1 VALLELASEGG
12 LASMHY
18 SRLGNTGLLV
28 SKLAF
33 GAMTFGS
40 AEGVMAAI
48 AKLDQPLANRLVTS
62 ALDDGVNF
70 FNTADAYTAGQSE
83 TMLGKALGTRRKNA
97 VIATKVGFRTGEA
110 LVHTGL
116 SRQHILA
123 SAEESLRRL
132 DTDYIDIYLVHRV
145 DPYAPIEE
153 TLEAL
158 NDLVRQGKVRYIGF
172 SNWPAWRAALALGI
186 QRQNGW
192 AQFKAAEVYY
202 SLVGR
207 DVEHEIVPMALEAG
221 IGMLIWSPLAG
232 GFLSGKYSRNNPQGD
247 GGRLTGFDI
256 IPFDREGGYEL
267 LEIIKRIADG
277 HGATPAQVAIA
288 WLLTR
293 PGVSSVLLGASK
305 LSQLEDNLAA
315 AHWALTEDELRTLD
329 ELTRPTAIY
338 PNWFNTK
345 IFDAQAKT
353 ALEG

>member
-1 VALLELASEGG
+1 
-12 LASMHY
+12 MYY

-28 SKLAF
+28 SKLGF

-40 AEGVMAAI
+40 ADGVMASI
-48 AKLDQPLANRLVTS
+48 AKLDQPAANRLVAA

-83 TMLGKALGTRRKNA
+83 TMLGNALSTRRKSC

-110 LVHTGL
+110 LIETGL
-116 SRQHILA
+116 SRHHILA

-132 DTDYIDIYLVHRV
+132 DTDYIDLYLVHRV
-145 DPYAPIEE
+145 DPYTPIEE

-158 NDLVRQGKVRYIGF
+158 HDLVRQGKVRYLGF
-172 SNWPAWRAALALGI
+172 SNWPAWRAALALGL

-192 AQFKAAEVYY
+192 AEFKAAEVYY

-207 DVEHEIVPMALEAG
+207 DVEHEIVPLAQQAG
-221 IGMLIWSPLAG
+221 IGLLIWSPLAG
-232 GFLSGKYSRNNPQGD
+232 GFLSGKYSRTNPQGD

-256 IPFDREGGYEL
+256 IPFDREAGYEL
-267 LEIIKRIADG
+267 LEIIKRLADA
-277 HGATPAQVAIA
+277 HGASSAQVAIA

-293 PGVSSVLLGASK
+293 PAVSSVLLGASK
-305 LSQLEDNLAA
+305 LSQLEDNLAS
-315 AHWALTEDELRTLD
+315 AHWALTDDELRSLD
-329 ELTRPTAIY
+329 ELTRPAAIY
-338 PNWFNTK
+338 PNWFNAK

>member
-1 VALLELASEGG
+1 
-12 LASMHY
+12 MHY

-83 TMLGKALGTRRKNA
+83 TMLGKALGTRRKSV